1 MITIVAASIAD
12 ALAPDNPLRPEGA
25 DEGDVEIITWRFAE
39 RGARLSATQ
48 YLRAVAGI
56 RAIGERLAA
65 FFARYDVLLTPTMAQ
80 PPMRLGALDTCE
92 DDLDGFN
99 RAVGPYV
106 VFTQMFNMSGQ
117 PAASLPI
124 HWTADGL
131 PVGVQIAARGG
142 EEAPLLALAAQFER
156 ACRSEERRVGKE
168 CVSTCR
174 YRWSPYH

>member
-80 PPMRLGALDTCE
+80 PPMRLGALDPCE
-92 DDLDGFN
+92 DDPDGSKP
-99 RAVGPYV
+99 AVGPL
-106 VFTQMFNMSGQ
+106 SGQ
-117 PAASLPI
+117 
-124 HWTADGL
+124 T
-131 PVGVQIAARGG
+131 
-142 EEAPLLALAAQFER
+142 
-156 ACRSEERRVGKE
+156 EERQVGKGGV
-168 CVSTCR
+168 CQAKIR
-174 YRWSPYH
+174 GA